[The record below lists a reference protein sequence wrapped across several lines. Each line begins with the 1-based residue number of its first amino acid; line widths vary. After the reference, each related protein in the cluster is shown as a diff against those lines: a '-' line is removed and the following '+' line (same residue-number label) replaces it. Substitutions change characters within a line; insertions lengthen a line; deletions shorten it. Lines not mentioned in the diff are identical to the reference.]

1 VIEGRRYEFGV
12 SGLLYKRNLLFYD
25 RQTGSLWSQL
35 LSEAVTGPLA
45 GKRLALLPAENTTW
59 GAWKTAHSET
69 RILSFVTGY
78 RRDYKQD
85 PYAEYLFPRNP
96 ALLVSVVGRMKIYPF
111 SALKKAQS
119 PVIDHI
125 GGHEVSILYDRS
137 NKTARIADQRSEV
150 TAFVSFLDDLKA
162 FFPEAEI
169 YRAPRR

>member
-1 VIEGRRYEFGV
+1 LIEGRRYEFGI
-12 SGLLYKRNLLFYD
+12 SGLLFKRNLLFYD
-25 RQTGSLWSQL
+25 RETGSLWSQL

-45 GKRLALLPAENTTW
+45 GKRLVVLPAENTTW
-59 GAWKTAHSET
+59 RAWKAAHSET
-69 RILSFVTGY
+69 RVLSFVTGY
-78 RRDYKQD
+78 ARDYKQD